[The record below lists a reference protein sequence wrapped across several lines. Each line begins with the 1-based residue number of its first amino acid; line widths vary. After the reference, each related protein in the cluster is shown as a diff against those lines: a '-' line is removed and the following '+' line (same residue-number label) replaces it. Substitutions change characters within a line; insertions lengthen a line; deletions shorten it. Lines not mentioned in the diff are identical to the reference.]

1 MPTMD
6 IVSEIDAHELVNSV
20 DQANREISTRFDFK
34 GSDARIEQQESQ
46 LTLIATSEFQVEQML
61 DVLHKKLVKRGIRL
75 DSLEAKSVE
84 ISGKTAKQIILVREG
99 IDQELAK
106 KIIKLIKET
115 KLKVQATIQSDQVR
129 VSGKKKDD
137 LQAVISLLKG
147 TPLSQPVQFSNF
159 RE

>member
-34 GSDARIEQQESQ
+34 GSDARVEQQENQ

-75 DSLEAKSVE
+75 DSLEAKPVE
-84 ISGKTAKQIILVREG
+84 ISGKTAKQIILVRKG

-106 KIIKLIKET
+106 KIIKLIKDT

-137 LQAVISLLKG
+137 LQAVISLLREA
-147 TPLSQPVQFSNF
+147 PLSQPVQFSNF
-159 RE
+159 RD

>member
-75 DSLEAKSVE
+75 DSLEAKPVE

-99 IDQELAK
+99 IDHEIAK

-137 LQAVISLLKG
+137 LQAVISLLKE

-159 RE
+159 RD

>member
-34 GSDARIEQQESQ
+34 GSDARVEQQENQ

-75 DSLEAKSVE
+75 DSLDAKPVE
-84 ISGKTAKQIILVREG
+84 ISGKTAKQIILVRKG

-106 KIIKLIKET
+106 KIIKLIKDT

-137 LQAVISLLKG
+137 LQAVISLLREA
-147 TPLSQPVQFSNF
+147 PLRQPVQFSNF
-159 RE
+159 RD

>member
-75 DSLEAKSVE
+75 DSLEAKPVE
-84 ISGKTAKQIILVREG
+84 ILGKTAKQIILVREG

-159 RE
+159 RD